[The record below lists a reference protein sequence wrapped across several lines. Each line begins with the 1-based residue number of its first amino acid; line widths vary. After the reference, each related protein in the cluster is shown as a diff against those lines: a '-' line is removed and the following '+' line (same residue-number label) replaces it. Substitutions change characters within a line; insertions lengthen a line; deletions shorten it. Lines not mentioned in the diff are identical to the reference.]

1 VGLARG
7 CGVVER
13 FVERVQVDS
22 DRRVV
27 AVAWDDGYVDA
38 EEAAQQI
45 QHHRVDY
52 LVRMTDGSARRVGV
66 VYGPHGPSLFASWDG
81 GQRNQLL
88 ELPGM

>member
-1 VGLARG
+1 M
-7 CGVVER
+7 VER
-13 FVERVQVDS
+13 FVERVQVDA

-52 LVRMTDGSARRVGV
+52 LVKMTDGSARRVGV
-66 VYGPHGPSLFASWDG
+66 VYGPRGPSLFASWDG
-81 GQRNQLL
+81 SQSNQLL
-88 ELPGM
+88 DLPPM